1 VSHRRFETGVTGEE
15 CSVSS
20 DRSDVTAAN
29 SASTTGAGF
38 GGTTDWA
45 VVVRLV
51 LIILVVVAGAQMFS
65 RLEAVIGLVLMAAA
79 LAAITS
85 PVTRRLSTRIGRGGA
100 IGVTAIV
107 TLVVAAVIGVMLFR
121 DLAAQLDRLS
131 GELVDR
137 IDSLEPG
144 SLPERLATASGIE
157 RALDSTLDST
167 APVVLTGADDVAGVG
182 RRIFDTFFV
191 VILAAF
197 FQSGAPA
204 ALDWLASRWQRERRG
219 DVRRLVADIE
229 RRGVGYAR
237 RSLMLAGGVALAVG
251 LTCVAVDMPGRV
263 VLATWA
269 GVWSLVPFIGWA
281 IGLLPLLVAGSIAG
295 PVEFAALGAVSVAV
309 VVVGTWRRRRLEART
324 IRLGLTPAALAIALG
339 ASVGGVGGA
348 VVAFVAI
355 SMLAAAFSSSEERPP
370 VAEAE
375 LIDMSAVERAPAIVP
390 ATSSHDAEAV
400 PVSHRPAT
408 ALLRTSGAGV
418 VVAPG
423 WRGVLAVGLATLGGL
438 LLWML
443 GSKVGPAAIW
453 VLIAV
458 LVSVALDR
466 PISWLMRRLHVPRGA
481 AVAVVVLIGTAV
493 VVGVAWV
500 GAAGTGETSTE
511 FTRSLPQ
518 VVEDLETAPL
528 IGGWLEDRDAAVWL
542 DEQMNDLPQ
551 RVSATTDVAEWLPT
565 AGARVLDL
573 FWVALL
579 IVVFMVDGGRVV
591 HAVERQV
598 PARHRRQVQRLT
610 GVSYRA
616 LAGYAGG
623 AALLATINATVV
635 LTVAL
640 ALGIALAP
648 VLAVWAFIWNF
659 VPQIGGFMGGVPL
672 VLFALAAGPLRAL
685 AAGLIFLMYQL
696 VENHVLQ
703 PTIIGDAIDVPPWVT
718 LLAAVVGATAAGV
731 VGAMVLTPMVGV
743 LRMMHREI
751 GRDDFPGRT
760 VAAHAGDGSAVEAL
774 DQA

>member
-1 VSHRRFETGVTGEE
+1 VP
-15 CSVSS
+15 S
-20 DRSDVTAAN
+20 DLRDDTATSA
-29 SASTTGAGF
+29 ASTTGDVG
-38 GGTTDWA
+38 GGTTDWP

-51 LIILVVVAGAQMFS
+51 LIVLVVVAGTQMFN
-65 RLEAVIGLVLMAAA
+65 RLEAVVGLVLMAAA

-85 PVTRRLSTRIGRGGA
+85 PVTRRLDTRIGRGGA
-100 IGVTAIV
+100 IAVTAIT
-107 TLVVAAVIGVMLFR
+107 TLIIAAVIGVMLFR

-137 IDSLEPG
+137 IDLLEPG
-144 SLPERLATASGIE
+144 SLPERLATSSGVG
-157 RALDSTLDST
+157 RALESTLDNT
-167 APVVLTGADDVAGVG
+167 APVVLTGADDAAGIG

-204 ALDWLASRWQRERRG
+204 ALDWLAARWQRERRG

-237 RSLMLAGGVALAVG
+237 RSLLLAGGVALAVG
-251 LTCVAVDMPGRV
+251 LTCVAVGMPGRV
-263 VLATWA
+263 VLAAWA
-269 GVWSLVPFIGWA
+269 GVWSLVPFVGWV
-281 IGLLPLLVAGSIAG
+281 IGLLPVLVAGSIAG
-295 PVEFAALGAVSVAV
+295 PVEFAALGAASVAV
-309 VVVGTWRRRRLEART
+309 VAVGTWRRRRLEART
-324 IRLGLTPAALAIALG
+324 IRLGLTPSALAIALG
-339 ASVGGVGGA
+339 ASMGGVGGA

-355 SMLAAAFSSSEERPP
+355 SMLAAAFSSTEERPR

-375 LIDMSAVERAPAIVP
+375 LFDPSALEPRPATALATKSHGVDVVER
-390 ATSSHDAEAV
+390 V

-438 LLWML
+438 LLWTL
-443 GSKVGPAAIW
+443 GSKIGPAAIW
-453 VLIAV
+453 LLIAV

-466 PISWLMRRLHVPRGA
+466 PISWLMLRLHIPRGA
-481 AVAVVVLIGTAV
+481 AVAIVVLIGTAA
-493 VVGVAWV
+493 VVGIGWAGVS
-500 GAAGTGETSTE
+500 GTGETSTE
-511 FTRSLPQ
+511 FTRELPQ

-528 IGGWLEDRDAAVWL
+528 VGGWLEDRNAAVWL

-551 RVSATTDVAEWLPT
+551 RVSATTDVSQWLPT

-573 FWVALL
+573 FWIALL

-591 HAVERQV
+591 HAAERQV

-640 ALGIALAP
+640 AMGVALAP

-685 AAGLIFLMYQL
+685 AAGLIFLTYQL
-696 VENHVLQ
+696 IENHLLQ

-718 LLAAVVGATAAGV
+718 LLAAVVGGTAAGV

-751 GRDDFPGRT
+751 GRDDFPGRAA
-760 VAAHAGDGSAVEAL
+760 AAHAGDGAPEN
-774 DQA
+774 